1 MARKA
6 KPAAGNDAE
15 RRMPVRLGKDTGAVF
30 APSPHDGPQDRRE
43 VGSALGR
50 ALDMLET
57 VLETDGSLGMQEI
70 CTRLDLPRQSAH
82 RILNQLLDLNL
93 LQRHVAREQFTIGP
107 RLKVLSLKASFSSH
121 RTGPWHALLQ
131 DLAAKTHET
140 CHLGILDQNK
150 ILLIDRI
157 ESEYALRVNSEIG
170 RRLEPHSSS
179 IGKLLLAHLPRARR
193 QAILQNAMP
202 LKQYTPF
209 TLTDLDAL
217 EEDFTQIRRRG
228 FSYSDQGTMLGMF
241 SIAAPVVDSQGRA
254 MAGVGVQ
261 APFVRMTLERG
272 LEEFAPIL
280 MDCAARMSALLQ
292 QEEAEAVSDPASS
305 PR

>member
-1 MARKA
+1 MAA
-6 KPAAGNDAE
+6 DPESA
-15 RRMPVRLGKDTGAVF
+15 TGELF
-30 APSPHDGPQDRRE
+30 APSPHDGPLDRRE
-43 VGSALGR
+43 FGSALGR

-82 RILNQLLDLNL
+82 RILNQLLDLKL

-121 RTGPWHALLQ
+121 RTGPWHVLLQ
-131 DLAAKTHET
+131 DLAMKTRET
-140 CHLGILDQNK
+140 CHLGILDQDRV
-150 ILLIDRI
+150 LLIDRI
-157 ESEYALRVNSEIG
+157 ESEFALRVNSEIG

-179 IGKLLLAHLPRARR
+179 IGKLLMAHLPRARR
-193 QAILQNAMP
+193 QALLQNAMP
-202 LKQYTPF
+202 LKQYTPY

-217 EEDFTQIRRRG
+217 EKDFTQIRRRG

-241 SIAAPVVDSQGRA
+241 SLAAPVKDAQGRV

-261 APFVRMTLERG
+261 APFVRTTLERG
-272 LEEFAPIL
+272 LEEFAPTL

-292 QEEAEAVSDPASS
+292 QEEAEAAAKPV
-305 PR
+305 